1 MARFVGRT
9 KELDALRAE
18 LGRVAS
24 EVATRKPG
32 RCLFIRG
39 RRRVGKS
46 RMIEEFIDAA
56 GVPALFFTASGQGDR
71 EFEIFSRE
79 AADSSLP
86 HAHVF
91 SGVTPRDWDGCL
103 GLLASALDEHE
114 PSVVVIDEFPYL
126 VGDSASTE
134 ASFQK
139 YWDRHLSS
147 KAVLFIL
154 VGSDLAMM
162 ETLNTHGRPL
172 FQRGTD
178 MVVPPLSPSE
188 VGSIIKARTAADAFD
203 AYLLTGGMPM
213 LCDEWPR
220 GKGAEAY
227 LTAAVGSAASMFVTG
242 AIRVLEAEFPTE
254 AQARDVLSA
263 IGTGERTFTNIARSA
278 GGLQHASL
286 NRSLDI
292 LVAKR
297 IVTKELPLSTTPSR
311 EARYRVS
318 DPYLQFWL
326 RFIGPHLSEI
336 DRGRGDLI
344 VKRFKTNWSTWR
356 GKAVEPI
363 VREALFRLAPFGS
376 IDANTV
382 GGYWTRS
389 NRLEVDLIGADRSPI
404 AQKITFA
411 GSIKWRD
418 TQPFD
423 QNDLT
428 ELVGQT
434 SGVPGVDATTPLVVV
449 SRCGTTTKGVAA
461 SFDPEDLLAAW
472 P

>member
-1 MARFVGRT
+1 MAGFVGRT
-9 KELDALRAE
+9 KELSALSAE
-18 LGRVAS
+18 LDRVAS
-24 EVATRKPG
+24 GVSTGKPG

-46 RMIEEFIDAA
+46 RMIEQFIDAA
-56 GVPALFFTASGQGDR
+56 DVPALFFTASGQGGR
-71 EFEIFSRE
+71 ELEIFSSD
-79 AADSSLP
+79 AANSSLP
-86 HAHVF
+86 NSHVF
-91 SGVTPRDWDGCL
+91 SGVAPRDWDGCL
-103 GLLASALDEHE
+103 GLLASALDDHD
-114 PSVVVIDEFPYL
+114 PSIVVIDEFPYL
-126 VGDSASTE
+126 MGESTSIE

-139 YWDRHLSS
+139 HWDRHLSS
-147 KAVLFIL
+147 KAVLLIL

-178 MVVPPLSPSE
+178 MIVPPLSPSE
-188 VGSIIKARTAADAFD
+188 VGSIVKANNAGDAFD

-220 GKGAEAY
+220 GKGAAAY
-227 LTAAVGSAASMFVTG
+227 LASAVKSAASMFVTG
-242 AIRVLEAEFPTE
+242 ALRVLEAEFPTE
-254 AQARDVLSA
+254 AQARSVLSA
-263 IGTGERTFTNIARSA
+263 IGTGERTFTNIAKAA

-286 NRSLDI
+286 NRALDI
-292 LVAKR
+292 LTAKR
-297 IVTKELPLSTTPSR
+297 IVTKELPLSTTASR

-326 RFIGPHLSEI
+326 RFIGPHLSEV

-344 VKRFKTNWSTWR
+344 VQRFKTDWSTWR
-356 GKAVEPI
+356 GKAIEPI

-376 IDANTV
+376 IDANIV
-382 GGYWTRS
+382 GGYWTR
-389 NRLEVDLIGADRSPI
+389 NNQLEVDLIAADRSPT

-411 GSIKWRD
+411 GSVKWRE

-423 QNDLT
+423 QNDLN
-428 ELVGQT
+428 ELAAQAR
-434 SGVPGVDATTPLVVV
+434 GVPGVDTATPLVVV
-449 SRCGTTTKGVAA
+449 GRCGSTAKGAAA
-461 SFDPEDLLAAW
+461 SFDPEDLMAAW